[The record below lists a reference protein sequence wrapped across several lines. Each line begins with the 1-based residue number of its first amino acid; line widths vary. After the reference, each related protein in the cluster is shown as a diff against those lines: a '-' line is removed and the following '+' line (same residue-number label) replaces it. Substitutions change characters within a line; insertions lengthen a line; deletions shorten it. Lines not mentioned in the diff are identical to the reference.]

1 MAERDMLIARRQRC
15 SRLSW
20 VAIASCL
27 GLACAE
33 PERYEPP
40 DGPSLGR
47 PQADA
52 ATPVADAPLTINQAA
67 GVEAGVSADVT
78 NMPGTGATP
87 DSGADTRTESD
98 AALDGPGTKDG
109 PSVDASGS
117 ADVVP
122 ETCPNPSMVFGLPC
136 GCAAVGQIKC
146 DGTCSTPDS
155 TCVPSGQFFVLTN
168 LYLGD
173 NRPLDTQNMSP
184 HVPFMAMSAGGS
196 GQLWRITAVGGDQY
210 RFTNMLLGPDRSLEA
225 SADGKRLFM
234 GTSAETAAQRW
245 RLRAIGSQAGKHL
258 PDHE

>member
-1 MAERDMLIARRQRC
+1 
-15 SRLSW
+15 
-20 VAIASCL
+20 
-27 GLACAE
+27 
-33 PERYEPP
+33 
-40 DGPSLGR
+40 
-47 PQADA
+47 
-52 ATPVADAPLTINQAA
+52 
-67 GVEAGVSADVT
+67 
-78 NMPGTGATP
+78 
-87 DSGADTRTESD
+87 
-98 AALDGPGTKDG
+98 
-109 PSVDASGS
+109 
-117 ADVVP
+117 
-122 ETCPNPSMVFGLPC
+122 MVFGLPC

-245 RLRAIGSQAGKHL
+245 RLRAIGSQAGKHFRITNSL
-258 PDHE
+258 VGDGRSLDASTIAPNDPFLNENGNYSGEYWKFTKSP